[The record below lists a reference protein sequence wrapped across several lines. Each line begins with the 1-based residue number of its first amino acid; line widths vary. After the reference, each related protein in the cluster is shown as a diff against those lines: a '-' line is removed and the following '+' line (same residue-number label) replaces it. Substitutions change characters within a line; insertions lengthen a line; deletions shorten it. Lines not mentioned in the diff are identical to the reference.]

1 MRHFPLWRSVWF
13 AELKAELAFPPMMMG
28 IWWTVHQSCL
38 NLVNQMLVPPK
49 EEEWWKRPNRL
60 LNSSSFSSSVCVLP
74 MGCAIVQCNCAVESN
89 WETVFWGFF
98 CKILVHLRKKCQ
110 QRGLKRSS
118 DSIVRKQ
125 VVCQIKCVAC
135 NIMGVHSHSFSAR
148 HIFSIFGKF
157 WFCGVMEVSRTLYR
171 LLGTDRW
178 TCRFWGRQLGQ
189 IKNRLL
195 FFWNNKFPE

>member
-1 MRHFPLWRSVWF
+1 M
-13 AELKAELAFPPMMMG
+13 
-28 IWWTVHQSCL
+28 
-38 NLVNQMLVPPK
+38 
-49 EEEWWKRPNRL
+49 
-60 LNSSSFSSSVCVLP
+60 
-74 MGCAIVQCNCAVESN
+74 
-89 WETVFWGFF
+89 
-98 CKILVHLRKKCQ
+98 VHLRKKCQ

-135 NIMGVHSHSFSAR
+135 NIMGVHLHSFSTR

-195 FFWNNKFPE
+195 FFFGTTNFRNKSSCSKAGFCSHCWKAPAKIFRSRGDSLKCRNRQRGERDLGNTKLTERC